1 MEINTLKWRC
11 DLRKVSPN
19 FIRFRRKM
27 HISKKRLP
35 RKALLETPF
44 QSIRLAFPHMQL
56 WHVLAEEPM
65 EKSHPWSKPIKQL
78 TTSTIKQ
85 KKHSISDYY
94 CTEIE
99 TKTSNQWFQ
108 SAHRTEGPLC
118 TNDMHI
124 LEPTPKVMMP
134 KHRVF
139 HNPGEFPF
147 FTTRH
152 AAYDFIAL

>member
-1 MEINTLKWRC
+1 
-11 DLRKVSPN
+11 
-19 FIRFRRKM
+19 
-27 HISKKRLP
+27 
-35 RKALLETPF
+35 
-44 QSIRLAFPHMQL
+44 MQL
-56 WHVLAEEPM
+56 WHLLAEEPM

-85 KKHSISDYY
+85 KSTAFQTIIAQKSKQKLQTSDS
-94 CTEIE
+94 T
-99 TKTSNQWFQ
+99 
-108 SAHRTEGPLC
+108 AHRTEGPLC

-134 KHRVF
+134 KHEVF